1 MYFGAIFDGLP
12 SEVVERTGQM
22 HALGG
27 RLILA
32 LVDQGADTVGELI
45 DTIAGYDDAP
55 GRPPYPG
62 PRFLTVYQAVFELAD
77 SFAQLAARPGVRA
90 DGSFDRARA
99 LVRDCVPQAH
109 QDETLRRLD
118 TPGHGQPDAA
128 KVLAAAALGAGF
140 ATQPEVPLPAGD
152 AAHAAPP
159 DPHER
164 G

>member
-1 MYFGAIFDGLP
+1 M
-12 SEVVERTGQM
+12 
-22 HALGG
+22 
-27 RLILA
+27 
-32 LVDQGADTVGELI
+32 
-45 DTIAGYDDAP
+45 
-55 GRPPYPG
+55 
-62 PRFLTVYQAVFELAD
+62 FELAD
-77 SFAQLAARPGVRA
+77 NFAQLAARPGVRA

-118 TPGHGQPDAA
+118 TPGQGQPDAA

-140 ATQPEVPLPAGD
+140 ATQPELPLPAGD